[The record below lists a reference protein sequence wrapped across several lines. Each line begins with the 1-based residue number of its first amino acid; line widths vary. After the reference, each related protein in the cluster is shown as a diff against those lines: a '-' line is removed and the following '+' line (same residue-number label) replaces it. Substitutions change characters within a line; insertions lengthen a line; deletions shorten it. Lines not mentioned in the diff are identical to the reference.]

1 MRPRKLIL
9 SAFGSYAGRTEI
21 DFTGQKSGLFL
32 ITGDTGAGKTTIFDA
47 ITYALYNETSGGE
60 RNGAMMRS
68 QYASPTLQTY
78 VEFEFEY
85 AGEVYHIKR
94 NPEYK
99 ITKELKNGKRRE
111 QKVPSGV
118 ELILPDGSVFP
129 EKQKGT
135 DARIEE
141 IIGLTVEQF
150 TQIVMI
156 AQGDFLKL
164 LYTKSADRKV
174 IFSKLFRTGD
184 YWRIQENLRRR
195 SLEMDDAIAENE
207 RAAAQEQARIILPRE
222 ELAGLPLAEA
232 VDQIRRWEKE
242 LAAEQNEKR
251 KELDGLQRKLAQ
263 AEEVNSLF
271 VTLRKLE
278 EKKKRLEAETDR
290 EQERQER
297 IAAALQ
303 ADKVF
308 IEEQRLEEK
317 EKEREKS
324 LAALSELYSWIEREG
339 IEYQKREKMLK
350 EQEEENRT
358 ATELA
363 GKEIHRIEESLPEY
377 EKLSRA
383 ILEEEQAKDKFENAR
398 QEYEGALKNKA
409 VQLLLRMEEVTRAGV
424 RHREAYTAWEAASGA
439 AREAVLH
446 HEQVYQRFLAEQAG
460 ILAQDLKEDMPCP
473 VCGSLSH
480 PAPAVLSDEAVGEE
494 DVKRAKQR
502 REAAEEKREA
512 ARVTFEEW
520 RQKETEGKILL
531 EQEKERFKEAA
542 GELCGISEEELRD
555 YAGVS
560 GTGETRGQGVSGA
573 KGMMT
578 ALLNA
583 DGRETAKKQTK
594 EMESGSGEPDRIT
607 RAGVEER
614 RRDWQ
619 ERIRETVKI
628 REGLSY
634 PTEAEARAV
643 LERLCSE
650 EEARRSAYL
659 DRQQENERL
668 RVELDT
674 KKGQRLQE
682 EEAEKQ
688 LEKDCEKLRRAFEKA
703 MEKAGFAS
711 GEEYRASRLSE
722 RTRKSLERE
731 SESYVKACQE
741 NAGQLGA
748 LKKATA
754 GKEETSTLELKAA
767 IAGAEAERKRLEKER
782 LSMHTAYE
790 TDSAV
795 LEHCSSYLEK
805 KQRLAEED
813 WVVKSLY
820 RTANGRLGGSAKID
834 FETYIQR
841 QYFRQ
846 IIHEANKRL
855 LTMSGHQFML
865 KLKEAAST
873 GHKSNEGLDLA
884 VYSLVTD
891 SERDIKTLSGG
902 ESFLA
907 ALAMA
912 LGLSDIAI
920 RKAGAV
926 HLDMMFIDEGFG
938 SLDAQSRKQA
948 IEVLDSLS
956 GGERL
961 VGIISHVTELKE
973 QIDHRLLVTR
983 TEKGSRAVW
992 EEDERDL

>member
-94 NPEYK
+94 NPDYK
-99 ITKELKNGKRRE
+99 ITKEFKNGKRKE

-118 ELILPDGSVFP
+118 ELTLPDGTVYP
-129 EKQKGT
+129 EKQRGT

-164 LYTKSADRKV
+164 LYTKSADRKI

-184 YWRIQENLRRR
+184 YWRIQENLKRR

-207 RAAAQEQARIILPRE
+207 RAAAQEQARVLLPRE
-222 ELAGLPLAEA
+222 ELAGLPLPEVVA
-232 VDQIRRWEKE
+232 QIRQWEKE
-242 LAAEQNEKR
+242 LAAAQNEKR
-251 KELDGLQRKLAQ
+251 KELDELHRKLAQ
-263 AEEVNSLF
+263 AEEVNRLF
-271 VTLRKLE
+271 GNLRKRE
-278 EKKKRLEAETDR
+278 EKRKRLEAEADR
-290 EQERQER
+290 EQERQGR
-297 IAAALQ
+297 IAAALR

-308 IEEQRLEEK
+308 LEEQKLKEK
-317 EKEREKS
+317 EKAREES
-324 LAALSELYSWIEREG
+324 LTALSELSSWIEREG
-339 IEYQKREKMLK
+339 IEYQKREKLLK
-350 EQEEENRT
+350 ERAKENE
-358 ATELA
+358 AAAELA
-363 GKEIHRIEESLPEY
+363 GKEIHRIEESLTEY
-377 EKLSRA
+377 EKLSGASVR
-383 ILEEEQAKDKFENAR
+383 EGQAKDKFEAAR
-398 QEYEGALKNKA
+398 QEFERRMKEQAEQILSRMAEVSGAEER
-409 VQLLLRMEEVTRAGV
+409 RME
-424 RHREAYTAWEAASGA
+424 AYAAWEAAYGD
-439 AREAVLH
+439 AREAVLR
-446 HEQVYQRFLAEQAG
+446 HEQIYQRFLAEQAG
-460 ILAQDLKEDMPCP
+460 ILAQNLKEDMPCP
-473 VCGSLSH
+473 VCGSLNH
-480 PAPAVLSDEAVGEE
+480 PAPAALSDAAVGEE
-494 DVKRAKQR
+494 DVKRAKQL
-502 REAAEEKREA
+502 REAAEEKRET
-512 ARVTFEEW
+512 ARAVFEEW
-520 RQKETEGKILL
+520 RQKETEGKLLL
-531 EQEKERFKEAA
+531 EQEKKSFQAEA
-542 GELCGISEEELRD
+542 GELCGIREEELRE

-560 GTGETRGQGVSGA
+560 GAEEPGGISRSGKA
-573 KGMMT
+573 
-578 ALLNA
+578 
-583 DGRETAKKQTK
+583 GRTPGAE
-594 EMESGSGEPDRIT
+594 GIGRIT
-607 RAGVEER
+607 RNEVEKLQ
-614 RRDWQ
+614 RDWQ
-619 ERIRETVKI
+619 ECERETGRI
-628 REGLSY
+628 REGLPY
-634 PTEAEARAV
+634 PTEAEARGA
-643 LERLCSE
+643 LGRLLSE
-650 EEARRSAYL
+650 EEARKSDHLRS
-659 DRQQENERL
+659 QQEQERL
-668 RVELDT
+668 KAELDT
-674 KKGQRLQE
+674 KQGQRLQE
-682 EEAEKQ
+682 SEKEKQ
-688 LEKDCEKLRRAFEKA
+688 LEKECAKALRVFEKA
-703 MEKAGFAS
+703 MEKSGFS
-711 GEEYRASRLSE
+711 SEEEYRASRLSE

-731 SESYVKACQE
+731 SEAYVRECQE
-741 NAGQLGA
+741 NAGQLGE

-754 GKEETSTLELKAA
+754 GKEEVDTLELKAA
-767 IAGAEAERKRLEKER
+767 IAGAEGESRRLEKER

-790 TDSAV
+790 TDHSV
-795 LEHCSSYLEK
+795 LEHCSSYLER
-805 KQRLAEED
+805 KQKLAEED

-865 KLKEAAST
+865 KLKETAST

-983 TEKGSRAVW
+983 TEKGSKAVW
-992 EEDERDL
+992 EEDEKGL